1 MSNNNRSSVTRG
13 RGGSGFLGRLLS
25 VLVCG
30 GVLAACGGGGGG
42 GGGGG
47 PLPAVKEVAESQ
59 FMDTESGRMVSGYL
73 EVFAATDVSVAQV
86 REFVARSGWK
96 IVGYV
101 EAARLFQID
110 TGATGYAGLVA
121 ARDKAISS
129 GYFGSNVFY
138 VRPVATHTM
147 PSDAALNSAET
158 SWNYDAASIRAAW
171 KIMSDSGQQ
180 FRPVQIAVADQGFTT
195 TTAAPD
201 LELNQVVATC
211 EKDCPDHGYHVAG
224 IIGASANQIGI
235 VGIPNAVMRA
245 VVNGGGGK
253 DSSSIEDA
261 LTRLVAMEP
270 RILNMSIGSYETPNS
285 GRGVVDDE
293 RYSRM
298 LGVAASF
305 ASAYAETMRNALV
318 DNAMHGRNSDVLI
331 VQSSGNGGGWTY
343 NGAPLHSELS
353 GLAAN
358 PNPLDSWVKE
368 NIYEKSLIV
377 GAYDKNKKVAYYT
390 QLPRSDQAKANFIL
404 APGDDIYSTTP
415 SGPKVLSGTSM
426 ATPHVSGVAALIW
439 MVNPGLTAKQVRD
452 LILEHCD
459 VIEHN
464 GVHYRALNAE
474 WAVRAAQLK
483 KPTATVTVITPKP
496 MAGVEVTFRVAPGS
510 SPNGIVDQYEWDFGD
525 GSAPIL
531 SGVASEFRHTYS
543 ASGNYAVRLKIKD
556 VLGVTNTIDT
566 SVSIAAAVAE
576 TFGAESILTGA
587 YYDYVDYGSNKKC
600 YYKTSGSLVS
610 PRTYAI
616 TEEDYCLES
625 GQWKKQVHSGAS
637 MVLSAEGAWIEQR
650 PQVVVTGDSTFSVKY
665 GGSEFYTGTLSTSGS
680 GGITQVLT
688 PTRSIHRIH
697 ASVEDNYY
705 YRNVSSLAQLID
717 GWNKSGW
724 DLSAGTGPWVETN
737 SARYTFVFV
746 GGGLDP
752 TGFIEIIDTTRS
764 PPTFVNLETRWVR
777 VSLGGSDAIVL
788 GPNSTL
794 LSERAGVQ
802 KFYIKR
808 PGRTGVE
815 EGDLELPGFSASIQS
830 MTRSGMNGYLG
841 GMGLPA
847 VAN

>member
-1 MSNNNRSSVTRG
+1 MSNNSLSVARE
-13 RGGSGFLGRLLS
+13 RGGSTFLGKLLS

-42 GGGGG
+42 GSSGDA
-47 PLPAVKEVAESQ
+47 LPAVKEVSESQ

-73 EVFAATDVSVAQV
+73 EVFAAEGVSLADVKA
-86 REFVARSGWK
+86 FVAGSGWK

-110 TGATGYAGLVA
+110 TGVTGYAGLAA

-138 VRPVATHTM
+138 VRPVATHAM
-147 PSDAALNSAET
+147 PSDVALNST
-158 SWNYDAASIRAAW
+158 KMSWNYDAASIRAAW

-180 FRPVQIAVADQGFTT
+180 FRPVQIAVVDQGFTT

-211 EKDCPDHGYHVAG
+211 EKDCSDHAYHVAG
-224 IIGASANQIGI
+224 IIGASANEIGI

-245 VVNGGGGK
+245 VVNGGGGR

-270 RILNMSIGSYETPNS
+270 RILSMSIGSYETPNG
-285 GRGVVDDE
+285 GRGVVNDE
-293 RYSRM
+293 WYSRM

-343 NGAPLHSELS
+343 NGSLLHSELS

-377 GAYDKNKKVAYYT
+377 GAYDKDKKVAYYT

-404 APGDDIYSTTP
+404 APGDVIYSTTR
-415 SGPKVLSGTSM
+415 GGLKDMSGTSM
-426 ATPHVSGVAALIW
+426 AAPHVSGVAALIW

-474 WAVRAAQLK
+474 LAVRAAQLK

-496 MAGVEVTFRVAPGS
+496 TAGVEVSFRVVPGS
-510 SPNGIVDQYEWDFGD
+510 SPNGTVDQYEWDFGD
-525 GSAPIL
+525 GSAPVL

-543 ASGNYAVRLKIKD
+543 VAGNYAVKLKIKD

-566 SVSIAAAVAE
+566 SVSIAGAVAE
-576 TFGAESILTGA
+576 TLGVESILTGT
-587 YYDYVDYGSNKKC
+587 YYDYVDYGSGKKC
-600 YYKTSGSLVS
+600 YYKTLGSLVS

-625 GQWKKQVHSGAS
+625 GQWKRQVHSGTN

-650 PQVVVTGDSTFSVKY
+650 PQVVVSGDSTFSVRY
-665 GGSEFYTGTLSTSGS
+665 GGSEFYTGTLSASGG

-688 PTRSIHRIH
+688 PTRSIYKIY

-717 GWNKSGW
+717 GWNNSLWNFTTG
-724 DLSAGTGPWVETN
+724 SGPWVDSN
-737 SARYTFVFV
+737 SARYKFFFV
-746 GGGLDP
+746 GGGQDP
-752 TGFIEIIDTTRS
+752 GGFIKIIDITGV
-764 PPTFVNLETRWVR
+764 PPALADETIWSRA
-777 VSLGGSDAIVL
+777 SLGGSDAIVL
-788 GPNSTL
+788 GPKSTL
-794 LSERAGVQ
+794 ISERAGVQ

-815 EGDLELPGFSASIQS
+815 EGDLEQPGFSTSIQS
-830 MTRSGMNGYLG
+830 MTKSGMNGFLG
-841 GMGLPA
+841 GLGLPA